1 MTLRAGRQQDPIV
14 FDLEPMDL
22 SIRPKYEAISYV
34 WGAKSGSERVFLLS
48 GGYLLATRNLLSA
61 LRRLRHA
68 RESRVLWADALCIN
82 QNDLDERSVQVAQ
95 MATIYSRA
103 SKVLVW
109 LGEEEENEGHRLLK
123 LMDNLHEILSSYI
136 PLYHIRLPLATTPED
151 YKKYNALYDDVQSLN
166 MDPLIQLLKRP
177 WFRRAWVVQEVVK
190 GREAVLIWGR
200 TSIPWDRTRTV
211 FSYAC
216 AHREDVFMHTTWF
229 RTMDVLCRE
238 VGNIRS
244 GESKWDLVKLI
255 HFMSDFDCTD
265 PRDRIYSILG
275 LVRTSIRPDYRL
287 SLSDLCKSVVRWMV
301 EDQATLDILSLAGL
315 SNQSESG
322 GIPSW
327 APQQGCHYP
336 DMMFFTI
343 SYNATR
349 SPHGLSARRQH
360 LEGSKVSI
368 NGNSLFL
375 RGHVVDSVADLTSA
389 LDSTYHATGKLD
401 RKLLAEMMTQSL
413 DVAAKAL
420 LPFKVHRF
428 KSFLITLCGES
439 PNFAGEIGK
448 LDDEMAAL
456 EGPFVLSVG
465 SSSRGQWLVDHFPL
479 ADRSLRCAQ
488 DYLSNRCFGL
498 TASSRFSI
506 LPSKSRKGDMI
517 ALIQGSVVPH
527 VIRPTED
534 GSFLLIGEC
543 VLHGAMQGDLVK
555 REDFQW
561 DSITLV

>member
-1 MTLRAGRQQDPIV
+1 
-14 FDLEPMDL
+14 
-22 SIRPKYEAISYV
+22 
-34 WGAKSGSERVFLLS
+34 
-48 GGYLLATRNLLSA
+48 
-61 LRRLRHA
+61 
-68 RESRVLWADALCIN
+68 
-82 QNDLDERSVQVAQ
+82 
-95 MATIYSRA
+95 
-103 SKVLVW
+103 
-109 LGEEEENEGHRLLK
+109 
-123 LMDNLHEILSSYI
+123 
-136 PLYHIRLPLATTPED
+136 
-151 YKKYNALYDDVQSLN
+151 
-166 MDPLIQLLKRP
+166 
-177 WFRRAWVVQEVVK
+177 
-190 GREAVLIWGR
+190 
-200 TSIPWDRTRTV
+200 
-211 FSYAC
+211 
-216 AHREDVFMHTTWF
+216 
-229 RTMDVLCRE
+229 
-238 VGNIRS
+238 
-244 GESKWDLVKLI
+244 
-255 HFMSDFDCTD
+255 
-265 PRDRIYSILG
+265 
-275 LVRTSIRPDYRL
+275 
-287 SLSDLCKSVVRWMV
+287 MV

-315 SNQSESG
+315 SNQSESA

-439 PNFAGEIGK
+439 PYLATEISK

-456 EGPFVLSVG
+456 EAPFVLSVG
-465 SSSRGQWLVDHFPL
+465 SNSRGQWLVDHFPL
-479 ADRSLRCAQ
+479 PDRSLRCAQ

-543 VLHGAMQGDLVK
+543 VLQGAMQGDLVK